1 MRKLV
6 LSLIATFTL
15 ASCNQAKQSDTSFDN
30 QAKTI
35 EEHGRRIA
43 GVLGCTGCHGAD
55 LAGKDWS
62 APDFIIIWTS
72 NLSVELPKYDDEAFR
87 RALQMGYR
95 HDGSEMWDMP
105 SFLFS
110 ELSESDLVALT
121 AYLRKVPPTGKSHP
135 RPILLEQAL
144 KEIKQGIY
152 KSSVAEAKNRSGTFP
167 PDAGPQHRLGRYIA
181 RATCAECHGMD
192 LRGGVP
198 YPGAPPRPDIR
209 MVAAYDKSDFVN
221 LMKTG
226 KAAGGRELPLMS
238 GVARGRYSQFT
249 KAEVDALYE
258 YLKAVSASNP

>member
-15 ASCNQAKQSDTSFDN
+15 AGCNQSQQPDTSFDIHGET
-30 QAKTI
+30 K

-43 GVLGCTGCHGAD
+43 GVLGCTGCHGAN

-62 APDFIIIWTS
+62 APDFITIWTS
-72 NLSVELPKYDDEAFR
+72 NLSVELPKYDDAAFR
-87 RALQMGYR
+87 RALQRGYR

-110 ELSESDLVALT
+110 ELSEGDVVALS

-152 KSSVAEAKNRSGTFP
+152 KSSATEAKERAGTFP
-167 PDAGPQHRLGRYIA
+167 PDAGPEHKLGRYIA

-192 LRGGVP
+192 LRGGEP
-198 YPGAPPRPDIR
+198 YPGAARRPDIR
-209 MVAAYDKSDFVN
+209 MVAAYEKTDFAN
-221 LMKTG
+221 FMQSG

-238 GVARGRYSQFT
+238 GVARGRYSKFT

-258 YLKAVSASNP
+258 YLKAVSATNP